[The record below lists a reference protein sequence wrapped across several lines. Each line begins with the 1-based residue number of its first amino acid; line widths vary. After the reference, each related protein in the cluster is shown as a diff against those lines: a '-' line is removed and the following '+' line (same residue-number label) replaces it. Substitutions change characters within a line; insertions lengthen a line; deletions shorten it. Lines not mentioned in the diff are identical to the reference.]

1 MPAISTIKLPD
12 DDTIYDVKDAT
23 ARTDVN
29 TLKTTKLD
37 TDTTVASLSV
47 VLTKINTSLAGM
59 VTKYV

>member
-29 TLKTTKLD
+29 TLKTSKLD
-37 TDTTVASLSV
+37 TDSSVASLSV

>member
-29 TLKTTKLD
+29 TLKTSKLD
-37 TDTTVASLSV
+37 TDSSVASLSV
-47 VLTKINTSLAGM
+47 VLTKINTSLTSM

>member
-29 TLKTTKLD
+29 TLKTSKLD
-37 TDTTVASLSV
+37 TDSSVASLSV
-47 VLTKINTSLAGM
+47 VLTKINTSLTGM